1 MEKSKELHFFFAG
14 NGISCSEEGD
24 KGFTGHISK
33 TRHINITPGKTFT
46 RENLQKIYDMADSGN
61 MIFSNGNTLGYL
73 VLNPIHKPTKEYI
86 NNITNEVYQLS
97 VEVIDGKKYVC
108 TRDGQIFSD
117 DPNKYQ
123 DIPIV
128 SNPENKKFL
137 LTNYS
142 KEYDGHT
149 LYRIRALKD
158 FAGTGMAVIE
168 VSHRSKEW
176 GEVMDECRS
185 LWKELLNIPD
195 THEVLFLGGGASLQ
209 FLYVAMNFLEKKA
222 AYLETGVWAKKAL
235 KEAKGIGDAYA
246 LASSADKTYSYIP
259 KGYVIPEDI
268 DYFHI
273 TTNNTIYGTEI
284 RYDMDC
290 PVPLI
295 ADMSSDIMSRPVD
308 VSKYAL
314 IYGGAQKN
322 VGPAGVTFAIVRKDA
337 LGKVSRYIPTM
348 LDYRTHVDGAS
359 MFNTPPVFSIF
370 VMNETLKWL
379 KGIGG
384 VEAINKINV
393 GKAELL
399 YNEIDRNPLFV
410 GTAAKEDRSIM
421 NVCFVMAP
429 GYEALQDEFMAYAKE
444 HGMVGIKG
452 HRSVGGFRAS
462 IYNACPVESV
472 EALVSCMQEFA
483 AKKA

>member
-1 MEKSKELHFFFAG
+1 MKKVHNFNAGPCVLPDQAIEKSIE
-14 NGISCSEEGD
+14 
-24 KGFTGHISK
+24 
-33 TRHINITPGKTFT
+33 
-46 RENLQKIYDMADSGN
+46 
-61 MIFSNGNTLGYL
+61 
-73 VLNPIHKPTKEYI
+73 
-86 NNITNEVYQLS
+86 
-97 VEVIDGKKYVC
+97 
-108 TRDGQIFSD
+108 
-117 DPNKYQ
+117 
-123 DIPIV
+123 
-128 SNPENKKFL
+128 
-137 LTNYS
+137 
-142 KEYDGHT
+142 
-149 LYRIRALKD
+149 ALKD
-158 FAGTGMAVIE
+158 FAGTGMSVIE

-176 GEVMDECRS
+176 QAVMDECRS

-195 THEVLFLGGGASLQ
+195 THEVLFLGGGASME

-235 KEAKGIGDAYA
+235 KEAKGLGEAYA

-259 KGYVIPEDI
+259 KGYVIPSDI

-273 TTNNTIYGTEI
+273 TTNNTIYGTAI
-284 RYDMDC
+284 PYDIDS

-295 ADMSSDIMSRPVD
+295 AAMSSDIMSRPVD

-322 VGPAGVTFAIVRKDA
+322 VGPAGVAFAIVRKDA

-348 LDYRTHVDGAS
+348 LDYRTHIDGGS

-379 KGIGG
+379 KSIGG
-384 VEAINKINV
+384 VEAINRINRQ
-393 GKAELL
+393 KAALL
-399 YNEIDRNPLFV
+399 YEEIDRNSLFV

-429 GYEALQDEFMAYAKE
+429 GYETLQDEFLSFAKE
-444 HGMVGIKG
+444 RGMVGIKG

-472 EALVSCMQEFA
+472 QALVDCMKEFESL
-483 AKKA
+483 KK